1 MFFLY
6 IYNPLDYLSYYL
18 NPCLLMLTS
27 IPLLLLKIKT
37 KGIKG
42 LVLQNYFSHCLSPFS
57 KKKMDYTFVKTL
69 GSIAYI

>member
-1 MFFLY
+1 
-6 IYNPLDYLSYYL
+6 
-18 NPCLLMLTS
+18 MLTS
-27 IPLLLLKIKT
+27 IPLLLLEELKT

-57 KKKMDYTFVKTL
+57 KKNGLYFVKTL